1 MFCIWNFKSEI
12 EIPKSEIKMEASC
25 INYKDTGSFSP
36 TVIDYLED
44 NQELR
49 QFYSHRPD
57 LSGFADLLKHK
68 KVIADREILV
78 SVLNNQYGFEAG
90 AAKVSP
96 PVGGGDSEGAK
107 EANMVKD
114 AISRLS
120 LDNTFTITTGHQ
132 LNIFAG
138 PLYFIYKIV
147 TAIKLSQQ
155 LKEVFPNKNFV
166 PVYWMASE
174 DHDFAEINY
183 TNIGGKKVHWWH
195 EASGATGR
203 INPDSMRQALNQ
215 YKGALGIN
223 GHSGELADIVETA
236 YTKFD
241 KLADATRYLVNA
253 LFGQYGLV
261 IIDADDHAFKQQFA
275 PIMERDII
283 ERNSFKNISATNEKL
298 QTLGVHV
305 QVNPRE
311 INFFYL
317 LDGLRERI
325 VFENDCYRVMD
336 SDICFTE
343 TELKQEISRFP
354 QRFSPNVVMRP
365 LYQECILPNIAYVGG
380 GAEVVYWLEL
390 KSNFDYYKVDFPML
404 ILRNSGLIIGKETAS
419 KIAKMELRPADIFKS
434 TDEIKNNWVKKHSQ
448 HTLSLSEEWRELC
461 NVFEQIKLKAYQVDN
476 TLAPSAEAVQAR
488 LKHAIDNLE
497 KKLVKAEK
505 KNYATRLEQV
515 EHIKNDLFPKD
526 SLQERTE
533 NFGLFYVK
541 WGQSFID
548 ELIKKFEP
556 LACKFTVLTE

>member
-1 MFCIWNFKSEI
+1 MD
-12 EIPKSEIKMEASC
+12 AAC

-36 TVIDYLED
+36 TVIDYLEE
-44 NQELR
+44 NLALR
-49 QFYSHRPD
+49 PFYSHRPD
-57 LSGFADLLKHK
+57 LNGFAELLKNK
-68 KVIADREILV
+68 QVIADRNVLV
-78 SVLNNQYGFEAG
+78 DVLKKQYGFEAAG

-96 PVGGGDSEGAK
+96 TGGDLEGA
-107 EANMVKD
+107 
-114 AISRLS
+114 ISLLKS
-120 LDNTFTITTGHQ
+120 ENTYTITTGHQ

-147 TAIKLSQQ
+147 TAIKLSRQ
-155 LKEVFPNKNFV
+155 LKEAFPDKNFV

-183 TNIGGKKVHWWH
+183 THIGGKKVHWWY

-203 INPDSMRQALNQ
+203 INPETMRQALNQ
-215 YKGALGIN
+215 YKGALGIS
-223 GHSGELADIVETA
+223 GHSGELAEIVETA

-261 IIDADDHAFKQQFA
+261 VIDADDHRFKKQFA
-275 PIMERDII
+275 PIIEQDII
-283 ERNSFKNISATNEKL
+283 EQNSFKHISATNEQL
-298 QTLGVHV
+298 HQLGVHI

-325 VFENDCYRVMD
+325 VFENEQYKVLN
-336 SDICFTE
+336 S
-343 TELKQEISRFP
+343 EISFSEKELRHEISQYP
-354 QRFSPNVVMRP
+354 ERFSPNVVMRP

-390 KSNFDYYKVDFPML
+390 KSNFDHYKVDFPIL
-404 ILRNSGLIIGKETAS
+404 ILRNSGLLIGKETAS
-419 KIAKMELRPADIFKS
+419 KIAKMELEPADLFKS
-434 TDEIKNNWVKKHSQ
+434 TDNLKNYWIKKHSK
-448 HTLSLSEEWRELC
+448 HTLNLTEEWRELSGI
-461 NVFEQIKLKAYQVDN
+461 FEKIKLRAYKIDT
-476 TLAPSAEAVQAR
+476 TLAPSTEAVQAR
-488 LKHAIDNLE
+488 LKHAIDSLE

-505 KNYATRLEQV
+505 RNYHVRLEQV
-515 EHIKNDLFPKD
+515 EHIKTDLFPKD

-548 ELIKKFEP
+548 ELIKNFEP
-556 LACKFTVLTE
+556 LEFKFTVLTE